1 MRVSIWIGLP
11 VLALGVL
18 LAYFAKELKYASH
31 EVAGI
36 VAVVLFILLSSM
48 ALGVGAA
55 LVIHWLMNLVAGW
68 FAFVA
73 EMFLSF
79 SLFFIGVGV
88 TAALVG
94 DSWSALH
101 IFLTF
106 LFASTMLF
114 GLAFVSLFGSVWE
127 SGKDIGSV
135 LWKRFQKKRK
145 R

>member
-11 VLALGVL
+11 VLAIGVL
-18 LAYFAKELKYASH
+18 LAYFAKEIMYTSH
-31 EVAGI
+31 EIAGI

-73 EMFLSF
+73 ELFLSF
-79 SLFFIGVGV
+79 ALFFIGIGV

-94 DSWSALH
+94 DMWSALH

-106 LFASTMLF
+106 LFGSMMLF

-127 SGKDIGSV
+127 SGRDIMEV